1 MDAEAIARRVL
12 DFADR
17 NGAGELPLETGVGGL
32 SVMRQRSPGALKP
45 VLYQP
50 VFCLVLQGAKQA
62 LIGDRAV
69 TFAEGQS
76 VIISMELPTLA
87 RVVSA
92 STARP
97 YVALALELDMGLLR
111 ELAAEIGELPAARET
126 AAAIE
131 AGDVDESILDAT
143 RRLFDLTEKP
153 QSAPILAP
161 LMVREIHYWLLS
173 ARHGAMLRALTRTD
187 SQAARIARATVRI
200 RRDYNEPLRITELA
214 RGAGMSTSAFH
225 DHFRSVTG
233 TTPLQYQKRLRLM
246 EARRL
251 ILAGDTSVSSAAF
264 AVGYESP
271 TQFSREYAR
280 QFGLPPRLDKADHV
294 DKGEAALHAA
304 E

>member
-1 MDAEAIARRVL
+1 MEADNIARRVL

-32 SVMRQRSPGALKP
+32 SVMRQRSPGVLKP

-69 TFAEGQS
+69 TFCEGQS

-97 YVALALELDMGLLR
+97 YVALALELDMALLR
-111 ELAAEIGELPAARET
+111 ELAVEIGGLPAVRET

-131 AGDVDESILDAT
+131 AGDADGAILDAT

-161 LMVREIHYWLLS
+161 LTVREIHYWLLS

-187 SQAARIARATVRI
+187 SRSARIARATVRI
-200 RRDYNEPLRITELA
+200 RRGYNEPLRIAELA
-214 RGAGMSTSAFH
+214 HDAGMSASAFH

-251 ILAGDTSVSSAAF
+251 ILAGDCSVSSAAF

-271 TQFSREYAR
+271 TQFSREYTR
-280 QFGLPPRLDKADHV
+280 QFGLSPRRDKAGHQDM
-294 DKGEAALHAA
+294 GEVALYAA